1 MFTKY
6 FAGFQLFPLFS
17 IFQLFMSINNL
28 LDKKK
33 NCFFLQPTDSPI
45 GPRQFA
51 GIVGSEK
58 VSIAT
63 LEVAQRVGL
72 RVAELLLNTEA
83 KEILANAKAETAAA
97 VIAEKQRK
105 DAEKMKSEAEKVQAN
120 GHS

>member
-1 MFTKY
+1 MKS
-6 FAGFQLFPLFS
+6 L
-17 IFQLFMSINNL
+17 
-28 LDKKK
+28 
-33 NCFFLQPTDSPI
+33 FLQPTVSPN

-72 RVAELLLNTEA
+72 QVAELLLNTEA

-105 DAEKMKSEAEKVQAN
+105 DAEKMKNEAEKVQAN